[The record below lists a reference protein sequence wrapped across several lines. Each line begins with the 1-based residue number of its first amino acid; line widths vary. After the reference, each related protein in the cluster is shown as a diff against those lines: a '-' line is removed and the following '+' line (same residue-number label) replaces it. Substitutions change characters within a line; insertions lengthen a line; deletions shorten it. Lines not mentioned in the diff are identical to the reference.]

1 MSSKSQKQK
10 KRNKIIALFIV
21 LTLVVSSMTALLS
34 VIASMLQKFRTIS
47 IWIQSF
53 YILKNIFDFD
63 KVLLYFSRGQV
74 KMNFLQYY
82 GYSKRT

>member
-34 VIASMLQKFRTIS
+34 VIVS
-47 IWIQSF
+47 I
-53 YILKNIFDFD
+53 L
-63 KVLLYFSRGQV
+63 
-74 KMNFLQYY
+74 
-82 GYSKRT
+82 

>member
-53 YILKNIFDFD
+53 YMLKNIFDFD
-63 KVLLYFSRGQV
+63 KALLYFSRGQV

-82 GYSKRT
+82 G

>member
-34 VIASMLQKFRTIS
+34 VIASML
-47 IWIQSF
+47 
-53 YILKNIFDFD
+53 FDFD
-63 KVLLYFSRGQV
+63 KVLLYFSRG
-74 KMNFLQYY
+74 
-82 GYSKRT
+82 

>member
-34 VIASMLQKFRTIS
+34 VIESML
-47 IWIQSF
+47 
-53 YILKNIFDFD
+53 
-63 KVLLYFSRGQV
+63 
-74 KMNFLQYY
+74 
-82 GYSKRT
+82 

>member
-34 VIASMLQKFRTIS
+34 VIAYVIE
-47 IWIQSF
+47 IQD
-53 YILKNIFDFD
+53 YIHMDIVF
-63 KVLLYFSRGQV
+63 LYI
-74 KMNFLQYY
+74 K
-82 GYSKRT
+82 KHI